1 MTSEDETLIFRAL
14 SHFLG
19 EAEEVRRIMDE
30 LSTLMRKAARV
41 DDISAT
47 MARAIQKKHDLLM
60 DAKADRDKA
69 IAALHSTTKHR
80 IVVDEESSWPEQL
93 PRETWNG

>member
-1 MTSEDETLIFRAL
+1 MTPEHETLIYRAL

-19 EAEEVRRIMDE
+19 EAEEIRRIMEE
-30 LSTLMRKAARV
+30 LSTLKRKAARV

-69 IAALHSTTKHR
+69 IVALYNTTVNR
-80 IVVDEESSWPEQL
+80 IIVE
-93 PRETWNG
+93 